1 MLFQLDYVGDRFP
14 ATPEQLAEYDPR
26 RGTDHLC
33 NSRGLS
39 DLGFFLIEELM
50 KRRMMIE
57 TDHISRKAAEQIL
70 ELTGRRGYPVINS
83 HGAWGGTEA
92 LRDRVAS
99 QGGVAASFGSVRGAW
114 VDELTRDGQRPRDE
128 ALKVGPFG
136 GAGFASDV
144 NGIAQ
149 LASNPGTEDQHDDL
163 YPFQSVDGRVR
174 FDVQRTGDHEFSLY
188 EGRGVAHY
196 GLYADQIADMIA
208 NSDRPRE
215 QIEDAVNQLFTSAE
229 AYLRMWER
237 LEQAPR

>member
-1 MLFQLDYVGDRFP
+1 MLSLDFSNRGDEGNSQLL
-14 ATPEQLAEYDPR
+14 T
-26 RGTDHLC
+26 
-33 NSRGLS
+33 S
-39 DLGFFLIEELM
+39 EEM
-50 KRRMMIE
+50 
-57 TDHISRKAAEQIL
+57 A
-70 ELTGRRGYPVINS
+70 
-83 HGAWGGTEA
+83 A
-92 LRDRVAS
+92 LRLYEPKAEDKDKES
-99 QGGVAASFGSVRGAW
+99 NDSV
-114 VDELTRDGQRPRDE
+114 VTD
-128 ALKVGPFG
+128 
-136 GAGFASDV
+136 
-144 NGIAQ
+144 
-149 LASNPGTEDQHDDL
+149 TEEQHDDL

>member
-1 MLFQLDYVGDRFP
+1 
-14 ATPEQLAEYDPR
+14 
-26 RGTDHLC
+26 
-33 NSRGLS
+33 
-39 DLGFFLIEELM
+39 
-50 KRRMMIE
+50 
-57 TDHISRKAAEQIL
+57 
-70 ELTGRRGYPVINS
+70 
-83 HGAWGGTEA
+83 
-92 LRDRVAS
+92 
-99 QGGVAASFGSVRGAW
+99 
-114 VDELTRDGQRPRDE
+114 
-128 ALKVGPFG
+128 
-136 GAGFASDV
+136 ASDV